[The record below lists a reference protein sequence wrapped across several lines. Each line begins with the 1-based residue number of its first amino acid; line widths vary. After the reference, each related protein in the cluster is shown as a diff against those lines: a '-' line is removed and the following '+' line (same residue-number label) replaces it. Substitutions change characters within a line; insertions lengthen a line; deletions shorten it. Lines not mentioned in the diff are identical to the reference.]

1 MKARQIPLDLGHR
14 PRLEDDD
21 FLVTPCNEQAYRQVL
36 SWPDWS
42 ASVLVLTGPSGSG
55 KTHLA
60 EIWRRRSDAAPV
72 AFPTLT
78 EENAGRIATSSAAHL
93 IDPMPSVFNETALL
107 HLINHLREAGRHLLI
122 LAEHPASRWQV
133 TLPDLSSR
141 LIAAPTIGV
150 LPPDDALLRAVLI
163 KLFAD
168 RQLRVTPDLID
179 YLMRRSER
187 SFAGLR
193 LLVDRLDQASMAG
206 GQAVTPSLAA
216 AVLADLAAT
225 GEG

>member
-1 MKARQIPLDLGHR
+1 LNATQIPLDLGHR
-14 PRLEDDD
+14 PRLEDED
-21 FLVTPCNEQAYRQVL
+21 FLVTPCNEPAYRKVL

-42 ASVLVLTGPSGSG
+42 APVLVLTGPPGSG

-60 EIWRRRSDAAPV
+60 EIWRRRSDAAAV
-72 AFPTLT
+72 AFETLT
-78 EENAGRIATSSAAHL
+78 EETAGRIAASAAAHL
-93 IDPMPSVFNETALL
+93 IDPMPPLFNETALL
-107 HLINHLREAGRHLLI
+107 HLINQLREAGRHLLI
-122 LAEHPASRWQV
+122 VAEQSASRWQV
-133 TLPDLSSR
+133 RLPDLSSR
-141 LIAAPTIGV
+141 LIAAPTIGMSS
-150 LPPDDALLRAVLI
+150 PDEALLRAVLI

-206 GQAVTPSLAA
+206 GRAVTQPLAA
-216 AVLADLAAT
+216 SVLADLAAA